1 MNERTLVAAND
12 AYVFFF
18 VEDYVVSERRV
29 FARPTVA
36 DIDAAEEDAK
46 LLLMPNWFPE
56 QTQRDC

>member
-12 AYVFFF
+12 AYVFF
-18 VEDYVVSERRV
+18 YVVSERRV